1 MQVDRQNAFL
11 YLWGFCLA
19 KQTDNI
25 ETKTCGRSL
34 NFLKFILSALP
45 ETTLPLKKMSN
56 TRLKFITEQTSINGR
71 RSMWVILRIKPA
83 AFHRND

>member
-25 ETKTCGRSL
+25 GTKTCGRSL
-34 NFLKFILSALP
+34 NFLKFIRSAMP
-45 ETTLPLKKMSN
+45 DTLPPKKVGHTSDKAGGFSPQ
-56 TRLKFITEQTSINGR
+56 RLKIK
-71 RSMWVILRIKPA
+71 ILGNE
-83 AFHRND
+83 F